1 MDQWEGQ
8 GREGQ
13 RPTRAV
19 PNLRSSSPEIVLQG
33 SELQGSERQGSERQR
48 SALAQQAT
56 QADLMQYPLPG
67 KGFGGQADHK
77 AEHGCATVTQL
88 GGAQLFGLDLSG
100 SSVLKPA
107 GIRLRGTG
115 HGELIQTAKPL

>member
-1 MDQWEGQ
+1 MDQWDGQ
-8 GREGQ
+8 GR
-13 RPTRAV
+13 RAGAYQGHTQLAV
-19 PNLRSSSPEIVLQG
+19 ILARDRAAGSELQG
-33 SELQGSERQGSERQR
+33 SELQG

-56 QADLMQYPLPG
+56 QADLMQYPLAG
-67 KGFGGQADHK
+67 KGFGGDADHK
-77 AEHGCATVTQL
+77 AEHGGATVKQF

-115 HGELIQTAKPL
+115 HDELILTT

>member
-1 MDQWEGQ
+1 MEQLEGQ
-8 GREGQ
+8 GR
-13 RPTRAV
+13 RAV
-19 PNLRSSSPEIVLQG
+19 AYQGRAQLAVILARDRAAG
-33 SELQGSERQGSERQR
+33 SELQGSERQG

-77 AEHGCATVTQL
+77 AEHGCATVKQF

-107 GIRLRGTG
+107 GIRLRGTD
-115 HGELIQTAKPL
+115 HGELIRTAKSL

>member
-1 MDQWEGQ
+1 M
-8 GREGQ
+8 
-13 RPTRAV
+13 
-19 PNLRSSSPEIVLQG
+19 PNLRPSSPEIELQG
-33 SELQGSERQGSERQR
+33 SELQG

-115 HGELIQTAKPL
+115 HGELIQTTKPLQQRLSMT